1 MESRFKWSRFTPEY
15 LAQWRI
21 LTLTQNLIRLGR
33 FPRWHDCSKIYPVI
47 SRVLFIFSPKQRLR
61 PLCYWSPFMYHNL
74 SLTNRSFT
82 IALGS
87 KQYFI
92 VAFEESSVTLI
103 SELTFHKRPYAT
115 FLTQPSGILS
125 YSRMIASD
133 LPIIAE
139 GPLVVMWY
147 LTFTDVS

>member
-1 MESRFKWSRFTPEY
+1 MITIHTWISCLVADPCIDPEPNKTRS
-15 LAQWRI
+15 LPWVTW
-21 LTLTQNLIRLGR
+21 LFQNLSCDLPG
-33 FPRWHDCSKIYPVI
+33 FVHF
-47 SRVLFIFSPKQRLR
+47 LSPKQSLR
-61 PLCYWSPFMYHNL
+61 PLYYWSPFMYHNL